1 MITGGNATVFVTNM
15 DASLKFYSEVLGLKV
30 SSHYGD
36 HWASVEA
43 GSFTIGLHP
52 KSEKYPAPGTPGVI
66 MIGLGIDESIDAAA
80 ARLKSLGVKNV
91 GEILRDAGWHFV
103 HFHDPDG
110 NELYLWEIGEVV
122 VVKYLSRKR

>member
-1 MITGGNATVFVTNM
+1 MITGGNATIFVANM

-36 HWASVEA
+36 HWATVEA

-52 KSEKYPAPGTPGVI
+52 TSEKHPAPGTPGSI

-80 ARLKSLGVKNV
+80 ARLKSLGVKDV
-91 GEILRDAGWHFV
+91 GEVQRDQGGSFV
-103 HFHDPDG
+103 HFSDLDG
-110 NELYLWEIGEVV
+110 NELYLWESA
-122 VVKYLSRKR
+122 KWS

>member
-1 MITGGNATVFVTNM
+1 MVTGGNATVFVANM
-15 DASLKFYSEVLGLKV
+15 DASLKFYNEVLGLKI

-52 KSEKYPAPGTPGVI
+52 KSDKHPAPGTPGAM
-66 MIGLGIDESIDAAA
+66 MIGLDIDEPIDVAAA
-80 ARLKSLGVKNV
+80 KLKAQGVKGV
-91 GEILRDAGWHFV
+91 GEIKRDQGGSFF

-110 NELYLWEIGEVV
+110 NELYLWESQ
-122 VVKYLSRKR
+122 KWS

>member
-15 DASLKFYSEVLGLKV
+15 DSSLKFYSEVLGLKV

-52 KSEKYPAPGTPGVI
+52 KSEKYAAPGTPGGI
-66 MIGLGIDESIDAAA
+66 MIGLGIDESIDVAAE
-80 ARLKSLGVKNV
+80 RLKSLGVKTV
-91 GEILRDAGWHFV
+91 GEIQRDQGGSFV

-110 NELYLWEIGEVV
+110 NELYLWETA
-122 VVKYLSRKR
+122 KWS